1 MYINLKTYLSNL
13 EAVEST
19 KPKGERRHVPSI
31 TELAESI
38 GMHQTSLS
46 RLANN
51 KINQL
56 ALGTGDKIITEMR
69 RRGFAMQETDLIVYI
84 PPRTLQQATA

>member
-1 MYINLKTYLSNL
+1 MPMYINLDTYLSQL
-13 EAVEST
+13 KAVEST
-19 KPKGERRHVPSI
+19 KPKGERRHVPSLS
-31 TELAESI
+31 ELAEAI

-56 ALGTGDKIITEMR
+56 SLETGDKIITEMR
-69 RRGFAMQETDLIVYI
+69 HRGFPMQVTDLLAYI
-84 PPRTLQQATA
+84 PLQEVQ

>member
-1 MYINLKTYLSNL
+1 MPMYINLKTYLSNL

-19 KPKGERRHVPSI
+19 KPKNERRHVPSVS
-31 TELAESI
+31 ELAESI
-38 GMHQTSLS
+38 GMHQTTLS

-56 ALGTGDKIITEMR
+56 ALDTGDKIITEMR
-69 RRGFAMQETDLIVYI
+69 RRGFPMQERDLVTYI
-84 PPRTLQQATA
+84 PPQE